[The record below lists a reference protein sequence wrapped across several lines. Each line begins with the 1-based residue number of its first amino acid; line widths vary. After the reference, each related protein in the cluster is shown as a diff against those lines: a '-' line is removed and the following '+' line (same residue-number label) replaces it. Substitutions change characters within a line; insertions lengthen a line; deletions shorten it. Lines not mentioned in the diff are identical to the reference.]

1 MSTFLRHFEH
11 DGNFP
16 TKMEVLGMA
25 LSFVREIRYPSKKKI
40 SQLNHMMNSS
50 AWFITVPSK
59 YVHGDV
65 SIITDVLRGHPSWS
79 WIGQKEEGD
88 GSTIWNSEKKT
99 WEKGPRPKAPDGGWL
114 YGDGGKYNG
123 MRHYCFF
130 VATPQMH
137 GGTFARLFPDQ
148 TDIEVCRRPDAAAR
162 YVSKLETRIEGPWQ
176 SPGFEFPKQGKRTDL
191 ATRDD
196 AVKRVL
202 AGADPDELMRKDPK
216 LLAFAKYLDRA
227 YEIWMKEKGKGMR
240 DVHCLY
246 VYGEA
251 GVGKSLWAWLY
262 GKRHDRDVYRLT
274 DYVHPWDAYRG
285 ESVVIVEDFD
295 GRMRLDDVLRWTD
308 RYPVELTAR
317 YANKRALYDT
327 VIFTSN
333 RPMSGW
339 YGYDEFEPKQRPINR
354 RISTVC
360 ASLGSDGDTI
370 EFRHVAGPEWPEK
383 LADESLR
390 SMISES
396 TGVAPS
402 GADGHGYIEKPE
414 TAPTKVSQPV
424 TDDEV
429 YPVDMSS
436 PKALPFPVD
445 ENGIPID

>member
-1 MSTFLRHFEH
+1 
-11 DGNFP
+11 
-16 TKMEVLGMA
+16 MA
-25 LSFVREIRYPSKKKI
+25 LSLVREIRYPEEKGKKVR
-40 SQLNHMMNSS
+40 QLNHDMNAS
-50 AWFITVPSK
+50 AWFITIPSR
-59 YVHGDV
+59 YIHGDV
-65 SIITDVLRGHPSWS
+65 HVLLKTLEGHSSWT

-88 GSTIWNSEKKT
+88 GSTVWNPETGK
-99 WEKGPRPKAPDGGWL
+99 WEKGPRPKAPDGSWL
-114 YGDGGKYNG
+114 LGVDGKYRG

-130 VATPQMH
+130 VATPQMR
-137 GGTFARLFPDQ
+137 GGTFAQSFPVQ
-148 TDIEVCRRPDAAAR
+148 TDIEVARRPEAAQL
-162 YVSKLETRIEGPWQ
+162 YVSKMETRIEGPWQ

-196 AVKRVL
+196 AVKKVL

-227 YEIWMKEKGKGMR
+227 YEIWMKERGKGMR

-246 VYGEA
+246 VYGET

-262 GKRHDRDVYRLT
+262 GKRHGRDVYRLT

-339 YGYDEFEPKQRPINR
+339 YGYDEFEPKQGPINR

-360 ASLGSDGDTI
+360 ASLSDGDTVS
-370 EFRHVAGPEWPEK
+370 FRHVAGPEWPEK

-390 SMISES
+390 AMIGES

-402 GADGHGYIEKPE
+402 DADSHGHIEKPE
-414 TAPTKVSQPV
+414 AAPVEKPQPV
-424 TDDEV
+424 ADDEAC
-429 YPVDMSS
+429 PVDMSS
-436 PKALPFPVD
+436 PTALPFVVGAD
-445 ENGIPID
+445 GIPID